1 MLEARV
7 SDSYVMPGFG
17 DWMPGDVTT
26 VYDPVSHHVIN
37 EFEFPVFPGRI
48 SYDLMCMGSNELGD
62 FRQLNDNT
70 LIIPYGNITGIG
82 GDVHDTF
89 NYDSLGNIYN
99 GHTTIRIPGGF
110 DSHHEW

>member
-48 SYDLMCMGSNELGD
+48 SYDLMCMLGYDPINPYLDGGILLDIDKSTPNTTILRED
-62 FRQLNDNT
+62 FGGA
-70 LIIPYGNITGIG
+70 GNLYIHHDRGIG
-82 GDVHDTF
+82 RVER
-89 NYDSLGNIYN
+89 Y
-99 GHTTIRIPGGF
+99 
-110 DSHHEW
+110 